1 MNEIVCQVI
10 SQLLLGNSNLTSVFC
25 IFLIFLWCFI
35 DKKSL
40 QTPLGG
46 GGGVESGI
54 LRNLHPLGLY
64 LANEK
69 WFNKTYYPG
78 TLILCTV
85 YALSLC
91 PDQTNSINF
100 QRQSVCSLYAFAACP
115 TDRQDRALI
124 CKRKLQIPM
133 LTPTVS

>member
-10 SQLLLGNSNLTSVFC
+10 SQLLLGNSNLTSVFY
-25 IFLIFLWCFI
+25 IFLIFLMVFYRQ
-35 DKKSL
+35 KKVFK
-40 QTPLGG
+40 PHLGWG
-46 GGGVESGI
+46 LESGI

-91 PDQTNSINF
+91 PDQTNSIHF

>member
-46 GGGVESGI
+46 GGGIGHFKEFASTST
-54 LRNLHPLGLY
+54 LLG
-64 LANEK
+64 
-69 WFNKTYYPG
+69 
-78 TLILCTV
+78 
-85 YALSLC
+85 
-91 PDQTNSINF
+91 
-100 QRQSVCSLYAFAACP
+100 
-115 TDRQDRALI
+115 
-124 CKRKLQIPM
+124 
-133 LTPTVS
+133 